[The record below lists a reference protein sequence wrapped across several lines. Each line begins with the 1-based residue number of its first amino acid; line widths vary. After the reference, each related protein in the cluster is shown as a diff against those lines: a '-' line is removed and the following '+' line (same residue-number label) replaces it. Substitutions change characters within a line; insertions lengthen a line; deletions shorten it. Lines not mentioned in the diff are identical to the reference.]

1 MSQKFAWCQPR
12 FDVGTILEGE
22 NDSSVKQELQVD
34 EQCGTATG
42 INSQVVDAAIVRLKR
57 MDLSSILND
66 FKRQF

>member
-1 MSQKFAWCQPR
+1 
-12 FDVGTILEGE
+12 LEGE
-22 NDSSVKQELQVD
+22 NDSSVKQELQVY